1 MRACAWATVRV
12 PYPRVGRKSQGAGY
26 RMLAEP
32 QKVAKRIPR
41 EPAEPPGGDPWV
53 PARADHRDGAETLR
67 SPEGVTCF
75 RTPPWRPPWRPRA
88 GSLEDTTTLDICH
101 GVFSCCAFRWQARR
115 RARAALR
122 GRLVSGYLF
131 QDTPNFFV
139 GRDGDIGD
147 EVAPPQEQF
156 VAIGRGNALVNDC
169 SDGRLHRDQERDD
182 DMV

>member
-1 MRACAWATVRV
+1 MTAYSTFEMRYIDRHREEEFTLT
-12 PYPRVGRKSQGAGY
+12 PK
-26 RMLAEP
+26 
-32 QKVAKRIPR
+32 KR
-41 EPAEPPGGDPWV
+41 PG
-53 PARADHRDGAETLR
+53 
-67 SPEGVTCF
+67 
-75 RTPPWRPPWRPRA
+75 PPWRPRA

-147 EVAPPQEQF
+147 EVAPPQEQV